1 MNEPTPLDRAEA
13 AVREASTDTAAVQVA
28 LAAVELAKL
37 AAAQQQPHHCQH
49 PAPQPEFN
57 AKKWWTIGS
66 LALAGGCIACFL
78 ALAFAVAA
86 IAIAIGGTCATASLL
101 VLRSMWRDVQKGRR

>member
-1 MNEPTPLDRAEA
+1 MSELTPLDGAEA

-37 AAAQQQPHHCQH
+37 AASQQQPHHCQH

-57 AKKWWTIGS
+57 AKKWWTIGG
-66 LALAGGCIACFL
+66 LAIVGACTACFL
-78 ALAFAVAA
+78 ALAFALAA
-86 IAIAIGGTCATASLL
+86 IAVAVGGVCATVCLL
-101 VLRSMWRDVQKGRR
+101 ILRRMWRDYQKGR